1 LKRKLA
7 VGMVLGD
14 FGEAGI
20 GRPQQFVL
28 EGQHGAAEAHHGQP
42 APAVMPSSQCSWNRT
57 FLNMEGGPGRLP
69 PASCAT
75 ANEN

>member
-1 LKRKLA
+1 
-7 VGMVLGD
+7 MVLGD

-20 GRPQQFVL
+20 GRAQQFVL
-28 EGQHGAAEAHHGQP
+28 EGQHGAAEAHHGQDGTGGDAQQP
-42 APAVMPSSQCSWNRT
+42 VQLEQDVLEHRRR
-57 FLNMEGGPGRLP
+57 GPGRLP